1 VKAVTDS
8 DPLKTPKPATKNGE
22 SGEVSGGASVL
33 QRVASGDP
41 GAAQQVMDD
50 YGKLVWSIARRMLG
64 HGPDTEDAVQ
74 EIFIEIWKH
83 AGRFDRSKGTEVGF
97 VAMVAR
103 RRVVDV
109 VRKRQRQPDIEPLP
123 ESIGM
128 APEDTAQQAEQA
140 DEVVRA
146 TRALEQLPEQRQ
158 EVLKMALLSGRTH
171 SEIAEMSGLPLGTVK
186 THVRRGLMRIRELLD
201 DDQASS

>member
-1 VKAVTDS
+1 VKAVTDTKHT
-8 DPLKTPKPATKNGE
+8 KTPDPAPKKGE
-22 SGEVSGGASVL
+22 GGSGFEGPSVL
-33 QRVASGDP
+33 QRIAAGDP
-41 GAAQQVMDD
+41 AAPQQVIDA
-50 YGKLVWSIARRMLG
+50 YGNLVWSIARRMLG

-74 EIFIEIWKH
+74 EVFIEIWKH
-83 AGRFDRSKGTEVGF
+83 AGRFDGTKGTEVGF
-97 VAMVAR
+97 VAMIAR

-140 DEVVRA
+140 DEVARA

-158 EVLKMALLSGRTH
+158 QVLKMALLSGRTH
-171 SEIAEMSGLPLGTVK
+171 SEIAERSGLPLGTVK
-186 THVRRGLMRIRELLD
+186 THMRRGLMRIRELLD
-201 DDQASS
+201 DDEGNS